1 MKIRPGRTVR
11 RMQLKLHRWASE
23 DSARRFKRVRVRRR
37 LQRHR
42 DPLPLPRGEHPGPWT
57 PPLTAAEQRARHVE
71 SRMRGDTH
79 VRFGRRAR
87 ETDSGQP
94 GHRAR
99 ARPNCPSRCSRS
111 GPSRTRARRSPIP
124 GNDDTMAEPGISDGR
139 RMNRYRAASCIA
151 APSERLIK
159 ATNRAEGR
167 RRRVGGT
174 DPDTASTRRDVDV
187 VPELTY
193 FDGGRTRR

>member
-1 MKIRPGRTVR
+1 MSWLGRMKIRPGRTVR

-99 ARPNCPSRCSRS
+99 ARPNRS
-111 GPSRTRARRSPIP
+111 DTTEIMPIRWRSPIVAGQRQVQHCGTP
-124 GNDDTMAEPGISDGR
+124 QGSSPVSLQERPLIGLQRPSDQ
-139 RMNRYRAASCIA
+139 NPHRA
-151 APSERLIK
+151 RL
-159 ATNRAEGR
+159 
-167 RRRVGGT
+167 
-174 DPDTASTRRDVDV
+174 
-187 VPELTY
+187 EL
-193 FDGGRTRR
+193 